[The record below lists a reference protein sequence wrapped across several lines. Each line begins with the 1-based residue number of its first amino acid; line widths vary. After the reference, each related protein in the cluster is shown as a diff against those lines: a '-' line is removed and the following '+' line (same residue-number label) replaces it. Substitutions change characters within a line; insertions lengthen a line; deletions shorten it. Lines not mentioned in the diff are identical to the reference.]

1 MSLSIFNSSHNHNNA
16 IFNMIHIVCP
26 IAKIP
31 NDIHYEIQGNMGTS
45 IESNIKFIENLRTPH
60 IISFFGKKGETY
72 FIRVKYK
79 DIPTGKEN
87 KIINFYRQPDDY
99 NDMPIDE
106 DTKVNIEITKKKQ
119 KQEKN
124 VQEEDDEVLKNNMV
138 LNFIKN
144 KEREA
149 TDESKDELYG
159 EEEEEEDEEEEEED
173 EDEEDEEKIEH
184 L

>member
-16 IFNMIHIVCP
+16 IFNMIHVICP
-26 IAKIP
+26 IAKSTNEIF
-31 NDIHYEIQGNMGTS
+31 YEIQGNMGTS
-45 IESNIKFIENLRTPH
+45 LESNIKFIENLRTPH

-72 FIRVKYK
+72 FIRIKYK
-79 DIPTGKEN
+79 DIVTGKEN
-87 KIINFYRQPDDY
+87 KFINFYRQPDDY
-99 NDMPIDE
+99 NDTPIDE

-119 KQEKN
+119 KHEQN
-124 VQEEDDEVLKNNMV
+124 DQEDDEVLKNNMV

-144 KEREA
+144 KEREE

-159 EEEEEEDEEEEEED
+159 EEEDEEEEEE
-173 EDEEDEEKIEH
+173 EEEENEEIER